1 MPGLVPRVSGSLR
14 SGLSLQS
21 YIERVAQPTPVP
33 CIAGLMEK
41 LDRAEARDL
50 ILCTLHLL
58 HFLPRKILTAIISHF
73 ESNGL
78 VLNFISLL
86 RVALDFFKYHGKS
99 YTMQATSNKVRGT
112 RRTLVILPHSNSC
125 AGALSVNSATASS
138 HASTSSGFGSF
149 GAATD
154 PVDVIFS
161 QCCIAAVFIKFYK
174 LLVVLAMIKNINA
187 AEPGSM
193 RQYSEGDMED
203 AGAPFSFRDYF
214 YQSGPLDGLALLIES
229 LLVQMNS
236 R

>member
-1 MPGLVPRVSGSLR
+1 MKIDLSLDCCPYFCLTDSRQSFRSSSTERFLSPPMPGLVPRVSGSLR

-86 RVALDFFKYHGKS
+86 RVALDFFKYHGKT
-99 YTMQATSNKVRGT
+99 YTIQATSNK
-112 RRTLVILPHSNSC
+112 
-125 AGALSVNSATASS
+125 
-138 HASTSSGFGSF
+138 
-149 GAATD
+149 
-154 PVDVIFS
+154 
-161 QCCIAAVFIKFYK
+161 
-174 LLVVLAMIKNINA
+174 
-187 AEPGSM
+187 
-193 RQYSEGDMED
+193 
-203 AGAPFSFRDYF
+203 
-214 YQSGPLDGLALLIES
+214 
-229 LLVQMNS
+229 
-236 R
+236 